1 MVLLKSAKAEE
12 ERSSRLDRLDNGGMS
27 SHV

>member
-1 MVLLKSAKAEE
+1 MVLLKSAKAKE
-12 ERSSRLDRLDNGGMS
+12 ERSSYLDRLGNSGMS